1 MIGAA
6 NKNIKIKK
14 KQKKKKNYRQSW
26 PYFETF

>member
-14 KQKKKKNYRQSW
+14 NKRKKNYRQSW

>member
-14 KQKKKKNYRQSW
+14 SKRKKNYRQSW
-26 PYFETF
+26 PNFETF